1 MNSIQFKAVLTKEA
15 GGLRDTMG
23 VRKQL
28 VSVHL
33 EESVSAVCQCAENG
47 AGGRL
52 LLALLLLLLVTLT
65 FQKKMNSE
73 DLAKSN
79 FGLAWPSPLS
89 AQ

>member
-52 LLALLLLLLVTLT
+52 LLALLLLLVTLT
-65 FQKKMNSE
+65 FQKKVNSE

-79 FGLAWPSPLS
+79 FGLASPLS
-89 AQ
+89 VE

>member
-1 MNSIQFKAVLTKEA
+1 MNSILFNAVLTKEA
-15 GGLRDTMG
+15 GGPRDTMG

-52 LLALLLLLLVTLT
+52 LLALLLLLVTLT
-65 FQKKMNSE
+65 FQKKVNSE

-79 FGLAWPSPLS
+79 FGLACPPPYQRSD
-89 AQ
+89 